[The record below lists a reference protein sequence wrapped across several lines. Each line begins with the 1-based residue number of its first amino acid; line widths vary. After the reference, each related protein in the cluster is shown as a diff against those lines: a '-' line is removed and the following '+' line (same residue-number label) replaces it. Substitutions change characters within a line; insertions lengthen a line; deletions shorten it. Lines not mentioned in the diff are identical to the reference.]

1 MVLYNRNVYC
11 IIIRVLERAKIRNHE
26 LTTDLRFKFLLSLLY
41 NILYTKKIFF
51 MPHISSKKLKKENL
65 QRLYD
70 EFSSAL
76 EKSAKKSW
84 SKLFLSDLLTHTEKI
99 MLAKRFA
106 VIYLLSKD
114 IPLSY
119 ISDALC
125 MSPTT
130 IFKMSLKYDIGKYSS
145 LLKTIKD
152 EDIWEILE
160 KILKAGLPP
169 RAGRGRWKFL
179 YK

>member
-1 MVLYNRNVYC
+1 
-11 IIIRVLERAKIRNHE
+11 
-26 LTTDLRFKFLLSLLY
+26 
-41 NILYTKKIFF
+41 
-51 MPHISSKKLKKENL
+51 MPHISSKKLKKEFLNK
-65 QRLYD
+65 LYL
-70 EFSSAL
+70 EFGTAL

-84 SKLFLSDLLTHTEKI
+84 LKFFLNDFLTRTEKI

-114 IPLSY
+114 LPFSY
-119 ISDALC
+119 ISDSLC

-130 IFKMSLKYDIGKYSS
+130 ISRMSLKYELGKYSA
-145 LLKTIKD
+145 LLNTIKTKD
-152 EDIWEILE
+152 ENIWKILE
-160 KILKAGLPP
+160 KILRAGLPP

>member
-1 MVLYNRNVYC
+1 MPHVSSRKLNKEHLQKLYN
-11 IIIRVLERAKIRNHE
+11 E
-26 LTTDLRFKFLLSLLY
+26 F
-41 NILYTKKIFF
+41 NI
-51 MPHISSKKLKKENL
+51 
-65 QRLYD
+65 
-70 EFSSAL
+70 AL

-84 SKLFLSDLLTHTEKI
+84 IKFFLNDFLTRTEKI

-114 IPLSY
+114 VPASY
-119 ISDALC
+119 ISEALC
-125 MSPTT
+125 MSPAT
-130 IFKMSLKYDIGKYSS
+130 ISRMSIKYDSGRYSS
-145 LLKTIKD
+145 LLKTIKND
-152 EDIWEILE
+152 DIWDILE

>member
-1 MVLYNRNVYC
+1 
-11 IIIRVLERAKIRNHE
+11 
-26 LTTDLRFKFLLSLLY
+26 
-41 NILYTKKIFF
+41 

-65 QRLYD
+65 QKLYD
-70 EFSSAL
+70 EFNGAL

-84 SKLFLSDLLTHTEKI
+84 IKFFLNDFLTKTEKI

-114 IPLSY
+114 VPTSY
-119 ISDALC
+119 ISESLC

-130 IFKMSLKYDIGKYSS
+130 IFRMSLKYEIGRYSF
-145 LLKTIKD
+145 LLKTIESENKN
-152 EDIWEILE
+152 IWKILE
-160 KILKAGLPP
+160 KILRAGMPP

>member
-1 MVLYNRNVYC
+1 
-11 IIIRVLERAKIRNHE
+11 
-26 LTTDLRFKFLLSLLY
+26 
-41 NILYTKKIFF
+41 
-51 MPHISSKKLKKENL
+51 MPHVSSKKLKREHL
-65 QRLYD
+65 QKLYN
-70 EFSSAL
+70 EFNGAL

-84 SKLFLSDLLTHTEKI
+84 IKFFLNDFLTQTEKI

-114 IPLSY
+114 VPTSY
-119 ISDALC
+119 ISESLC

-130 IFKMSLKYDIGKYSS
+130 IFRMSLKYEIGRYSF
-145 LLKTIKD
+145 LLKTIESENKN
-152 EDIWEILE
+152 IWKIFE
-160 KILKAGLPP
+160 KILRAGMPP

>member
-1 MVLYNRNVYC
+1 
-11 IIIRVLERAKIRNHE
+11 
-26 LTTDLRFKFLLSLLY
+26 
-41 NILYTKKIFF
+41 
-51 MPHISSKKLKKENL
+51 MPHISSKKLKKEHL
-65 QRLYD
+65 QKLYS
-70 EFSSAL
+70 EFGTAL

-84 SKLFLSDLLTHTEKI
+84 VKFFLNDFLTRTEKI

-114 IPLSY
+114 VPASY
-119 ISDALC
+119 IADALC
-125 MSPTT
+125 MSPAT
-130 IFKMSLKYDIGKYSS
+130 IFRMSLKYDIGKYSS
-145 LLKTIKD
+145 LLKTIQADNKD
-152 EDIWEILE
+152 LWGILE